1 MGMNLRSRE
10 IAHRLIAFDT
20 TSRLSNLALIEW
32 VEGYLGGLGVE
43 SQRVY
48 DSEGRKANLYATVGP
63 PARSGIMLSGHTD
76 VVPVEGQDWSVPPF
90 AATER
95 EGRLYG
101 RGSADM
107 KTFLAIVLAFLP
119 EAVERGL
126 ETPLHLAFSY
136 DEEVGCLGA
145 RGLVDLLNGMEVRP
159 RLCIV
164 GEPTGMQPVVAH
176 KGKLSMRGVVA
187 GLEGHSSL
195 APDGVNAVQYAAEAI
210 AFVRRQGLAFASAG
224 PFDGEFDCPHT
235 TAQVGL
241 VRGGT
246 APNIIP
252 NECRFEFE
260 YRHLPA
266 DDPQAALADLRR
278 FCAETLEPEMKAVHP
293 GAGFAWEPVSDYPAL
308 DVRPDDEVV
317 SFVKHLAERN
327 DHGKVAFGAE
337 AGLFH
342 NRAGIPTAICGPG
355 HIAQA
360 HKPDEYIALE
370 QIAKGEAFMAR
381 LLDHC
386 CVR

>member
-1 MGMNLRSRE
+1 MNLRSRE

-32 VEGYLGGLGVE
+32 VEGYLDGLGVE
-43 SQRVY
+43 SRRVY
-48 DSEGRKANLYATVGP
+48 DDGGRKANLYATVGP
-63 PARSGIMLSGHTD
+63 RDRSGIMLSGHTD

-95 EGRLYG
+95 DGRLYG

-107 KTFLAIVLAFLP
+107 KTFLAVVLAFLP

-176 KGKLSMRGVVA
+176 KGKLSMRGVVT

-210 AFVRRQGLAFASAG
+210 AFVRRQGLAFAAAG
-224 PFDGEFDCPHT
+224 PFDREFDCPHT
-235 TAQVGL
+235 TAHVGV

-246 APNIIP
+246 ALNIIP

-266 DDPQAALADLRR
+266 DDPQAALADLLR
-278 FCAETLEPEMKAVHP
+278 FCAEELEPGMKAVHP
-293 GAGFAWEPVSDYPAL
+293 DAGFAWEPMSEIPAL
-308 DVRPDDEVV
+308 DIRPDDEVV
-317 SFVKHLAERN
+317 SFVKHLAGRN
-327 DHGKVAFGAE
+327 DHGKVAFGTE

-342 NRAGIPTAICGPG
+342 SRAGIPTAICGPG
-355 HIAQA
+355 SIVQA

-370 QIAKGEAFMAR
+370 QIARGEAFMAR